1 MLHIHI
7 CIYMLYMILFN
18 IITLFL
24 QDKVIFKQ
32 SAHITKEHTDLNI
45 CAKGVIDKKDIL
57 NAKTI
62 DYI

>member
-1 MLHIHI
+1 
-7 CIYMLYMILFN
+7 MLYMILFN
-18 IITLFL
+18 IVALFL
-24 QDKVIFKQ
+24 QNKVIFKQ
-32 SAHITKEHTDLNI
+32 STYITKEHTDLNI